1 VDTPF
6 RVTEQAIREDAC
18 VVAVSGDVDL
28 ATIAAMADCLIAA
41 VGRMQIRTVILDLE
55 QVTFMGA
62 IGVESM
68 MNAQD
73 LADRRGTVLRL
84 RNSPTAVLRLLE
96 QCGVRHRF
104 RTYTDAIAAHHS
116 G

>member
-1 VDTPF
+1 MVAESRSLSAEEPLANRPVLRRVRAVDTPF
-6 RVTEQAIREDAC
+6 RGTEQAMREAAC

-84 RNSPTAVLRLLE
+84 R
-96 QCGVRHRF
+96 
-104 RTYTDAIAAHHS
+104 
-116 G
+116 